1 MKKTILI
8 LLLIAWCGVFSSR
21 AEVMPS
27 LEAGTTWRQVG
38 YGTLGMGLGAVV
50 GFPISMVASAYL
62 DPWLSDEPESFLG
75 VVSLS
80 LVLSVPFL
88 ISTELC
94 ARGIQVAY
102 LLQENGSE
110 YQGSMWKT
118 RLAVGVGIPVMMLAR
133 VFSASVLDSY
143 SDDSGLVVPALVTS
157 LVASLAIPSAFGL
170 LAYNKSRK
178 SEPVEVSVNLLTAPF

>member
-50 GFPISMVASAYL
+50 GFPISMAASSYL

-80 LVLSVPFL
+80 LVLSVTFL
-88 ISTELC
+88 TSTELC

-118 RLAVGVGIPVMMLAR
+118 RYGVGRRIECC
-133 VFSASVLDSY
+133 
-143 SDDSGLVVPALVTS
+143 
-157 LVASLAIPSAFGL
+157 L
-170 LAYNKSRK
+170 LRR
-178 SEPVEVSVNLLTAPF
+178 